1 MEMTATCIICDSPLT
16 GNKRKYCSHQCELKG
31 SRERKKYKK
40 SAAFDKFTEYDRACI
55 EARERGEHLSYGK
68 FMANKLIAGEKIKIG
83 G

>member
-1 MEMTATCIICDSPLT
+1 MTAKCIICGSPLT
-16 GNKRKYCSHQCELKG
+16 GGKRKYCSRQCERKG

-40 SAAFDKFTEYDRACI
+40 SAVPDNFTEYDRACI

-68 FMANKLIAGEKIKIG
+68 FMADKLIAVEKIKIG